1 MVSGTNTCL
10 PQPLILGTCSPSQPT
25 YPTSTSSQPK
35 KTTQP
40 QHVPFTLSLTVRL
53 WTVTFVLYR
62 KGYFSNPPFFG
73 TPPQSASLPHPRRC
87 WRKGKLRRSAWH
99 ANLGVESYLPCWQV
113 RWQSGGGIHLFFF
126 DVFLQCE
133 NFENWY
139 SYAQWNMFKWYMQ
152 QQNLHMCEQCGAR
165 DPWWKHQD
173 SYNGIT
179 CSELKRK
186 FIVET
191 RASISSSH
199 SCNWSM
205 EALDTF
211 PQSKDINGSSI
222 GWYPMSI
229 SLNHIVNPG
238 WQFGY
243 KIKCTT

>member
-1 MVSGTNTCL
+1 MARQPGDRRGIVISAVVWLRSGGSPGELCIWLFDFWCFFLSVKKLGKWDTVMCGLN
-10 PQPLILGTCSPSQPT
+10 GTCSNDI
-25 YPTSTSSQPK
+25 YA
-35 KTTQP
+35 TTKFA
-40 QHVPFTLSLTVRL
+40 HV
-53 WTVTFVLYR
+53 
-62 KGYFSNPPFFG
+62 
-73 TPPQSASLPHPRRC
+73 
-87 WRKGKLRRSAWH
+87 
-99 ANLGVESYLPCWQV
+99 
-113 RWQSGGGIHLFFF
+113 
-126 DVFLQCE
+126 CE
-133 NFENWY
+133 
-139 SYAQWNMFKWYMQ
+139 
-152 QQNLHMCEQCGAR
+152 LCGAR
-165 DPWWKHQD
+165 DPWWKHHH

-199 SCNWSM
+199 SCNWST

-243 KIKCTT
+243 KIKCIT